1 MSGCSQCESM
11 PRNLPEAGVLYL
23 APQLS
28 YTRCTLRRILWESG
42 LPFGDPFEGVLA
54 VEVTPEGLK
63 SLSGLFIESLDA
75 MELKDCRAV
84 LVEKGS
90 AFGLGALPHT
100 HNLATLTAVVRSE
113 WLVEMMQQDRL
124 TIHFQPI
131 VSTANPEKIF
141 PTNVFCAVSTKRTDS

>member
-11 PRNLPEAGVLYL
+11 PRDLPEAGVLYL

-28 YTRCTLRRILWESG
+28 YTRGTLRRILWESG

-63 SLSGLFIESLDA
+63 SLSGLFIESLDST
-75 MELKDCRAV
+75 ELKDCRAV

-100 HNLATLTAVVRSE
+100 HNLVTLTAIVRSE

>member
-1 MSGCSQCESM
+1 MSGCTQCESM
-11 PRNLPEAGVLYL
+11 PRDLPEAGILYL

-28 YTRCTLRRILWESG
+28 YTLGTLRCILWESG

-54 VEVTPEGLK
+54 IEVTPEGLK
-63 SLSGLFIESLDA
+63 SLSGLLIESRDST
-75 MELKDCRAV
+75 ELKDCRAV

-131 VSTANPEKIF
+131 VSTANPKKIF
-141 PTNVFCAVSTKRTDS
+141 AYECLFAVSTKRTDS